1 MLSFVEHVVL
11 ASEGKVSRDE
21 RENRSRTGGPGD
33 DRAETMRHRAHV
45 HGLRKRYHTK
55 KRKGFRSPSE
65 EKKER
70 AAYKLSRGNER
81 ERFQRKIANRYVPQK

>member
-11 ASEGKVSRDE
+11 VTEKKISRDE
-21 RENRSRTGGPGD
+21 RENRERTGGPGD
-33 DRAETMRHRAHV
+33 DKAETMRHRAHV

-55 KRKGFRSPSE
+55 KRKGFKSSE
-65 EKKER
+65 EEKRER
-70 AAYKLSRGNER
+70 SAYKLRKGNER